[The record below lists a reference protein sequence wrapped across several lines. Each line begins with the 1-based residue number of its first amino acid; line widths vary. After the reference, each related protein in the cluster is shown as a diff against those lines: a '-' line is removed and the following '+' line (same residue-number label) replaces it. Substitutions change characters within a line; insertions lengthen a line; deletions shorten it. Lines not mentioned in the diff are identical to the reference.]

1 MLAVTVDDILI
12 GRPASVD
19 FLPKISK
26 GTTPLPL
33 HFPCFM
39 FSFSRI
45 IKDNASAATLQDF
58 ATSSDPSRIPPP
70 HASTSHWRTYGT
82 VWWIPPPLLWG
93 RCSVLVQQSPPPWPL
108 CHRYY
113 WHREQDLPGIQCS
126 PACPLHNIHKYIC
139 PCSMFTYLPLYSVL
153 HLPTTLRQ
161 EPSMAF
167 TEQLSWHREQR
178 YASPTDFWESVYC
191 LLTPKPKW

>member
-19 FLPKISK
+19 FRPKISK

-58 ATSSDPSRIPPP
+58 ANSSDPSRIPPP
-70 HASTSHWRTYGT
+70 HASTSH
-82 VWWIPPPLLWG
+82 
-93 RCSVLVQQSPPPWPL
+93 
-108 CHRYY
+108 
-113 WHREQDLPGIQCS
+113 
-126 PACPLHNIHKYIC
+126 
-139 PCSMFTYLPLYSVL
+139 
-153 HLPTTLRQ
+153 
-161 EPSMAF
+161 
-167 TEQLSWHREQR
+167 
-178 YASPTDFWESVYC
+178 
-191 LLTPKPKW
+191 